1 MIHLPKS
8 LLAWPSEQF
17 NAALKSEIEH
27 LDAGLLPLQQGLSQ
41 SSQVFGSEFSAMI
54 LGTNATAAH
63 LHVKIGIFYSGI
75 VAGCSCAG
83 DPTQVDAVNEY
94 CEMLIGID
102 RKTAEGTAVLVA
114 E

>member
-1 MIHLPKS
+1 MTHLPKS

-17 NAALKSEIEH
+17 NAVLKSEIEQ

-41 SSQVFGSEFSAMI
+41 SSQVFGSEFSAMVVSA
-54 LGTNATAAH
+54 NAAADH
-63 LHVKIGIFYSGI
+63 LHVKVGIFYSGI

-94 CEMLIGID
+94 CETLVEID
-102 RKTAEGTAVLVA
+102 RKTAEASVSLLP